1 MTTRAQTDRLNGRD
15 GSPSAQEVEQ
25 RAEETAATRF
35 SQARSARSLEIFED
49 YTELIAELV
58 EERGEAR
65 ITDIASRLGVTHP
78 TATKA
83 VARLKREGLVVSRPY
98 RSVFLTPLGEEMAQ
112 RVKARHRLVVALL
125 LAVGVPPDAAEA
137 DAEGMEH
144 HVSDATLA
152 AFEAYLKSR

>member
-1 MTTRAQTDRLNGRD
+1 LT
-15 GSPSAQEVEQ
+15 AQEGPHPVRQEPEQ
-25 RAEETAATRF
+25 SAGSDQATRF
-35 SQARSARSLEIFED
+35 SQARSARSAALLED

-98 RSVFLTPLGEEMAQ
+98 RSVFLTPLGQEMAQ
-112 RVKARHRLVVALL
+112 RVRARHRLVVALL
-125 LAVGVPPDAAEA
+125 LAVGVPADAAEA

-144 HVSDATLA
+144 HVSDSTLA
-152 AFEAYLKSR
+152 AFEKFLAGPEPR

>member
-1 MTTRAQTDRLNGRD
+1 MTGAGTDRLEDRS
-15 GSPSAQEVEQ
+15 GSPSVQEVEQ

-98 RSVFLTPLGEEMAQ
+98 RSVFLTQLGEEMAQ

-152 AFEAYLKSR
+152 AFEAFLKSRE

>member
-1 MTTRAQTDRLNGRD
+1 LDRKPSSAPAQ
-15 GSPSAQEVEQ
+15 QEQEGC
-25 RAEETAATRF
+25 APEEHATRF
-35 SQARSARSLEIFED
+35 SQARSARSLEILED

-58 EERGEAR
+58 RERGEAR

-83 VARLKREGLVVSRPY
+83 VARLKREGLVISRPY

-112 RVKARHRLVVALL
+112 RVKARHRLVVELL
-125 LAVGVPPDAAEA
+125 LAVGVPAEAAEA

-152 AFEAYLKSR
+152 AFERFLESRK